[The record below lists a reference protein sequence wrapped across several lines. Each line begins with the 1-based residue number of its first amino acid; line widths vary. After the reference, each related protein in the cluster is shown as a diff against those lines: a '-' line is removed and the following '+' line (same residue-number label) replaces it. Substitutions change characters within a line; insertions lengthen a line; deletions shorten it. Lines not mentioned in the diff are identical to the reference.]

1 MMEAVHIEG
10 DVSRAVGLLGGEKAI
25 HAKVRNA
32 MDAHDVLLKGLPADT
47 LLHLVSAVT
56 FLEHG
61 DALQKA
67 IGLSL
72 RTLQRHKAK
81 RTLQSHHKTKSAPHL
96 LSIEQSNRAWRFAE
110 IFSHAIDVMGSDK
123 AAEAWMNKPAIGLA
137 NRKPVDLLATSAG
150 VEAVAEYLTRLE
162 YGVYA

>member
-1 MMEAVHIEG
+1 MEAAQVES
-10 DVSRAVGLLGGEKAI
+10 DVGRAVGLLGGEKAI
-25 HAKVRNA
+25 HARVRNA
-32 MDAHDVLLKGLPADT
+32 MDAHEVLLKGLPADA

-56 FLEHG
+56 FLERG
-61 DALQKA
+61 DALKKA

-81 RTLQSHHKTKSAPHL
+81 SAPQL
-96 LSIEQSNRAWRFAE
+96 LSVEQSNRAWRFAE
-110 IFSHAIDVMGSDK
+110 IFAHAIDVMGSEE
-123 AAEAWMNKPAIGLA
+123 AAEIWMNKPAIGLS

-150 VEAVAEYLTRLE
+150 VEAVEEYLTRLE

>member
-1 MMEAVHIEG
+1 MMEASHIEG
-10 DVSRAVGLLGGEKAI
+10 DVGRAVGLLGGEKTI
-25 HAKVRNA
+25 HARVQNA
-32 MDAHDVLLKGLPADT
+32 MDAHDVLLKGLPADA

-72 RTLQRHKAK
+72 RTLQRHRA
-81 RTLQSHHKTKSAPHL
+81 KSAPHL
-96 LSIEQSNRAWRFAE
+96 LSVDQSNRAWRFAE
-110 IFSHAIDVMGSDK
+110 IFSHAIDVMGSEE
-123 AAEAWMNKPAIGLA
+123 AAEVWMNKPAIGLA

-150 VEAVAEYLTRLE
+150 VEAVEEYLTRLE

>member
-1 MMEAVHIEG
+1 MTEAVQIEG
-10 DVSRAVGLLGGEKAI
+10 DVGRAVGLLGGEKVI
-25 HAKVRNA
+25 RAKVRNA
-32 MDAHDVLLKGLPADT
+32 MDAHDVLLRGLPADA

-56 FLEHG
+56 FLEQG
-61 DALQKA
+61 DALKKA

-81 RTLQSHHKTKSAPHL
+81 SAPYF
-96 LSIEQSNRAWRFAE
+96 LSVEQGNRTWRFAE
-110 IFSHAIDVMGSDK
+110 IFANATDVMGSED
-123 AAEAWMNKPAIGLA
+123 AAEVWMNKPAIGLS

-150 VEAVAEYLTRLE
+150 VDAVGEYLTRME